1 LELER
6 LIYVALEY
14 AYTEREGKIVLKLP
28 PQLAPYHVA
37 VFPLMAGNKPEHV
50 KMVEIAKSI
59 YKRLVAR
66 GFRAVYDDDGS
77 IGRRYA
83 RADEIGIPFAITVD
97 HQTLEDN
104 TVTIRDRDTTEQI
117 RIEISSIEKYLVEK
131 LGLEQF
137 L

>member
-1 LELER
+1 
-6 LIYVALEY
+6 
-14 AYTEREGKIVLKLP
+14 
-28 PQLAPYHVA
+28 
-37 VFPLMAGNKPEHV
+37 M

>member
-1 LELER
+1 
-6 LIYVALEY
+6 
-14 AYTEREGKIVLKLP
+14 
-28 PQLAPYHVA
+28 
-37 VFPLMAGNKPEHV
+37 
-50 KMVEIAKSI
+50 MVEIAKSI

>member
-1 LELER
+1 
-6 LIYVALEY
+6 
-14 AYTEREGKIVLKLP
+14 
-28 PQLAPYHVA
+28 
-37 VFPLMAGNKPEHV
+37 V